1 MTGSKRRGL
10 SDFLGKELKAP
21 AALPPK
27 EPELPK
33 SQSSRVR
40 EKPLP
45 PKAMEREVE
54 VVVAPALEAAV
65 VAPEVPK
72 SVSSRVEARGAAP
85 LEVPK
90 SVSPEAPEG
99 PLYMRLTRKEVR
111 FRDDQLEA
119 LDRVARR
126 LVRARKGGGE
136 RITENTLVRV
146 AVDLLLARAEDLAGT
161 TEAELLRSLRG
172 K

>member
-10 SDFLGKELKAP
+10 SDFLGKELKTAP
-21 AALPPK
+21 SVAPPPPP
-27 EPELPK
+27 EPAPKKLPK
-33 SQSSRVR
+33 SQTSRVT
-40 EKPLP
+40 ESVTPKPE
-45 PKAMEREVE
+45 AVVE
-54 VVVAPALEAAV
+54 VVVAPSLQAAV
-65 VAPEVPK
+65 TSEVPK
-72 SVSSRVEARGAAP
+72 SVSSRVDHEA
-85 LEVPK
+85 PK
-90 SVSPEAPEG
+90 SVSSEVPDG

-126 LVRARKGGGE
+126 LVRARRGAGGE

-146 AVDLLLARAEDLAGT
+146 AVDLLLERAETLTGG
-161 TEAELLRSLRG
+161 TEAELLKSLRR